1 MAESEPFKKQG
12 VQMLRNPP
20 RRAGYLAPIALV
32 AFLAAPS
39 VLAQTRTVAAANAP
53 LSLSLTADANSV
65 SACANGGAAQ
75 VKLTANAVSPGGYP
89 IKYRW
94 TTDSGIISGDG
105 AVVTWNLA
113 GLKPGYHK
121 ASLDIQS
128 VGAEGTCQAFSSISV
143 LVNPCPVVQPVC
155 PAIEINCPTAI
166 TRDQPVTFSS
176 SFTGGVPANIT
187 PVYNW
192 TVSAGTIIEGQ
203 GTNTIKVDTT
213 GLAGQSVT
221 ATLSMG
227 GYNLDCSASCSV
239 GVPLPIPTNRKFDEF
254 PDIQRNDEKA
264 RLDNFAIELQ
274 NDPTATAYV
283 IVYPGKNSKRGD
295 VQHHSSR
302 IIEYLVHSRGLD
314 EGRIVTLVGPTRD
327 QLLVQLWVSP
337 AGATPPKP

>member
-1 MAESEPFKKQG
+1 MF
-12 VQMLRNPP
+12 RNPS
-20 RRAGYLAPIALV
+20 RLVGYLAPIALV
-32 AFLAAPS
+32 VVVFAPS

-65 SACANGGAAQ
+65 SACADGGAPQ

-89 IKYRW
+89 IKYKW
-94 TTDSGIISGDG
+94 TTESGVISGEG
-105 AVVTWNLA
+105 PLVTWNLA

-128 VGAEGTCQAFSSISV
+128 VGAEGSCQAFSSITV
-143 LVNPCPVVQPVC
+143 LVNPCPIVQPAC
-155 PAIEINCPTAI
+155 PAIEISCPTTI
-166 TRDQPVTFSS
+166 VRDQPVTFTSS
-176 SFTGGVPANIT
+176 YTGGVPANIN

-192 TVSAGTIIEGQ
+192 SVSAGRIIEGQ

-221 ATLSMG
+221 ASLSMG
-227 GYNLDCSASCSV
+227 GYNLDCSASCTI
-239 GVPLPIPTNRKFDEF
+239 GIPLPIPTNRKFDEF

-283 IVYPGKNSKRGD
+283 IVYPGKTSKRGD

-302 IIEYLVHSRGLD
+302 IVEYLVHSRGLD
-314 EGRIVTLVGPTRD
+314 ERRIVTLVGTPRD
-327 QLLVQLWVSP
+327 QLHVQLWISP
-337 AGATPPKP
+337 AGAVPPKP

>member
-1 MAESEPFKKQG
+1 
-12 VQMLRNPP
+12 MLRNPS
-20 RRAGYLAPIALV
+20 RRIGYLAPIALV
-32 AFLAAPS
+32 ALLSAPS

-65 SACANGGAAQ
+65 SACANGGASL

-89 IKYRW
+89 IRYKW
-94 TTDSGIISGDG
+94 STDSGIISGDG
-105 AVVTWNLA
+105 PVATWNLA

-128 VGAEGTCQAFSSISV
+128 VGAEGSCQAFSSVSV

-155 PAIEINCPTAI
+155 PAIEITCPPTVAI
-166 TRDQPVTFSS
+166 DQPITFSS
-176 SFTGGVPANIT
+176 NYTGGVPANVT

-192 TVSAGTIIEGQ
+192 SVSAGTIIEGQ
-203 GTNTIKVDTT
+203 GTSSIKVDTT

-227 GYNLDCSASCSV
+227 GYNLECSASCSV
-239 GVPLPIPTNRKFDEF
+239 GIPLPIPTNRKFDEF

-283 IVYPGKNSKRGD
+283 IVYPGKTSKRGD

-302 IIEYLVHSRGLD
+302 IIEYLVHSRGID
-314 EGRIVTLVGPTRD
+314 ERRIVTLVGTTRD